1 VHATVQAKGP
11 WVGLTAA
18 MWAWVRLF
26 PRVLSKVFFER
37 KLAGGTVVTL
47 VTLELFVLRVD
58 ANVLCLGGKVVMER
72 GCTASALRE
81 SLVQVPLRVSER
93 VNAR

>member
-1 VHATVQAKGP
+1 
-11 WVGLTAA
+11 
-18 MWAWVRLF
+18 MWAGVRLF

-58 ANVLCLGGKVVMER
+58 ANVLCLGVAK
-72 GCTASALRE
+72 
-81 SLVQVPLRVSER
+81 
-93 VNAR
+93 

>member
-1 VHATVQAKGP
+1 
-11 WVGLTAA
+11 
-18 MWAWVRLF
+18 MWAGVRLF

-72 GCTASALRE
+72 GVYSECVSHWYQALG
-81 SLVQVPLRVSER
+81 VSER
-93 VNAR
+93 VNAQVIESVSERVSE